1 MTLREIQSCLEA
13 QVCCCEDSLDRKVC
27 SGCGADLMSDVL
39 AFVKD
44 DTLLLSGMNNT
55 HVVRTAEMLDVPCIV
70 MVRGKVPH
78 EDVLEMARE
87 AGVVIMYTQLSMFT
101 ACGILYEKGLR
112 GCAPAESGGSHG

>member
-1 MTLREIQSCLEA
+1 
-13 QVCCCEDSLDRKVC
+13 
-27 SGCGADLMSDVL
+27 MSDVL

-87 AGVVIMYTQLSMFT
+87 AGVVIDVYKRQ
-101 ACGILYEKGLR
+101 
-112 GCAPAESGGSHG
+112 GS